1 MPVLAVQYLALSRGA
16 LWGTGV
22 NRAYHVAIMGCVPAT
37 LQKLQTRHTYT
48 SIIIELLT
56 IAILCD
62 CIAQSLQPIAY
73 KCAQLTTSKT
83 SDT

>member
-16 LWGTGV
+16 LWGV

-56 IAILCD
+56 IAN
-62 CIAQSLQPIAY
+62 SLRLYCSEPAAY
-73 KCAQLTTSKT
+73 SIQVCTANYKQ
-83 SDT
+83 D